1 MLSCQKEL
9 FSLDSEATY
18 INCAYM
24 SPLLKSVEHAG
35 IKGIEGKRN
44 PIKITPDDFFHD
56 TELLRKEYS
65 KIINSTDP
73 HRSVIIPSVSY
84 GISTAAKNVKVKA
97 GQKVIVL
104 SEQFPS
110 NYYPWKRLCDEN
122 GATLEIANAPKSANR
137 GQAWNE
143 ALLDA
148 IDSSTGVVA
157 LAHVH
162 WADGTKFDLEAIRK
176 KSSEVGA
183 LLIIDGTQ
191 SVGALPFDVQKIKP
205 DALICAGY
213 KWLLGPYSIGM
224 GYFGEALDNGVPLEE
239 NWINRFESE
248 NFTGLVNY
256 NDNYQK
262 GALRYEV
269 GEHSNFILVPMLLE
283 SIRQINHWGVEN
295 IQEYCKQLFADGNE
309 QLKKHGYVIESDQ
322 YRGHHLFGVR
332 SADTS
337 RMEKLKAKLSEN
349 NISVSVRGDAI
360 RVSPYLYN
368 DANDVQKFV
377 NILTS
382 I

>member
-9 FSLDSEATY
+9 FSLDGEATY

-24 SPLLKSVEHAG
+24 SPLLKSVEKAG

-44 PIKITPDDFFHD
+44 PVSVTPDDFFND
-56 TELLRKEYS
+56 TELLRAAYS
-65 KIINSTDP
+65 KIINSSEPKRT
-73 HRSVIIPSVSY
+73 VVIPSVSY
-84 GISTAAKNVKVKA
+84 GISTAAKNIKVKA
-97 GQKVIVL
+97 GQKIVVL
-104 SEQFPS
+104 AEQFPS

-122 GATLEIANAPKSANR
+122 GAELVVVNAPKSTDR

-143 ALLDA
+143 AILNS
-148 IDSSTGVVA
+148 IDSSTAAVA
-157 LAHVH
+157 MAHVH
-162 WADGTKFDLEAIRK
+162 WADGTKFDLEAIRQK
-176 KSSEVGA
+176 TNDVGA

-213 KWLLGPYSIGM
+213 KWLLGPYSIGL
-224 GYFGEALDNGVPLEE
+224 GYFGEAFDNGVPLEE

-248 NFTGLVNY
+248 NFAGLVNY
-256 NDNYQK
+256 NNDYQD

-283 SIRQINHWGVEN
+283 SISKINEWGVEN
-295 IQEYCKQLFADGNE
+295 IQEYCKQLFAEANQ
-309 QLKKHGYVIESDQ
+309 QLRHHGYLIESEK
-322 YRGHHLFGVR
+322 YRGHHLFGIR
-332 SADTS
+332 SSDTS
-337 RMEKLKAKLSEN
+337 RMEKLKAAFSANK
-349 NISVSVRGDAI
+349 ISVSVRGDAI
-360 RVSPYLYN
+360 RVSPHLYN

-377 NILTS
+377 DILTS